1 MSGDLQHHITRRGS
15 QAGLPVD
22 DALADKLAAYVE
34 VLARW
39 NRKMNLTALPV
50 DPPTDDAIDRLLIEP
65 LVAAVWIEPRDRFAI
80 DVGSGGGSPGIPIKI
95 AMPAL
100 RMILVESRL
109 KKAAFL
115 REAIRHLELSEI
127 QVENCRLEELVP
139 RTDLQGCVDLV
150 TVRAVSAEVELR
162 GSIRKLL
169 RPGGRV
175 FWFGGRPAPPASL
188 VTVPDFVGAAS
199 VETIP
204 TPPRSHLTI
213 LRF

>member
-1 MSGDLQHHITRRGS
+1 MSGDLQQHITRRGS

-34 VLARW
+34 LLARW
-39 NRKMNLTALPV
+39 NRRINLTALPV

-65 LVAAVWIEPRDRFAI
+65 LVAAVWIEPQDRFAI
-80 DVGSGGGSPGIPIKI
+80 DIGSGGGSPAIPMKI
-95 AMPAL
+95 AMPAP

-139 RTDLQGCVDLV
+139 RTDLQSCVDLV
-150 TVRAVSAEVELR
+150 TLRAVSAEVELW

-175 FWFGGRPAPPASL
+175 FWFGGRPAELASP